1 MAFADTLEFLV
12 LAAFW
17 AFTIWRFATP
27 QPPRG
32 RAIRLVALLVALSFT
47 FNRREISFATDRLL
61 HVADV
66 SVPLKNLATVA
77 ASAAMVRL
85 TGLLP
90 GPAAERPRLRR
101 WAYALLAAAGAAMVV
116 LFVLVPRDPAR
127 GDFVAERAGT
137 PPVTAYSV
145 LTQFGLFVGLACC
158 LALFHPAAGRAE
170 RGSLR
175 AGLRLLTVG
184 ALVGLLFMANRVAFQ
199 VSNAL
204 GSDALNGPG
213 AENVSRVLLA
223 AMLLLFAAGAALPA
237 LGGLRRWVSRYA
249 ALQRLRPRWLSLVS
263 SVPHVVLGDPPGRL
277 SDLLTVR
284 GVDLRL
290 YRRIIEIRDAQW
302 ELGLAA
308 HAPSTE
314 ATLDEQ
320 ARALLQEGSVVATP
334 DVELP
339 GHNDPPG
346 GTVGSTSVDA
356 AP

>member
-27 QPPRG
+27 QTPRG
-32 RAIRLVALLVALSFT
+32 RAVRLVALLVTLSFT
-47 FNRREISFATDRLL
+47 VNRREISFATDRLL
-61 HVADV
+61 QVADV

-90 GPAAERPRLRR
+90 GPAA
-101 WAYALLAAAGAAMVV
+101 GAAMVV
-116 LFVLVPRDPAR
+116 LFVLVLRDPAR

-137 PPVTAYSV
+137 PLVTAYSV

-158 LALFHPAAGRAE
+158 LVLFHPAAGRAG

-175 AGLRLLTVG
+175 LGLRLLTAG
-184 ALVGLLFMANRVAFQ
+184 AVVGLLFMANRVAFQ

-204 GSDALNGPG
+204 GSDALNGPA
-213 AENVSRVLLA
+213 AESASRSLLA

-237 LGGLRRWVSRYA
+237 LGGLRRWAGRYA
-249 ALQRLRPRWLSLVS
+249 ALQRLRPLWASLVS

-277 SDLLTVR
+277 ADVLALRS
-284 GVDLRL
+284 VDLRL

-302 ELGLAA
+302 ELGLVA
-308 HAPSTE
+308 HAPPTE

-320 ARALLQEGSVVATP
+320 ARALLREGSVVATP
-334 DVELP
+334 VNNPDAEQL

-346 GTVGSTSVDA
+346 GPPALNLS
-356 AP
+356 

>member
-66 SVPLKNLATVA
+66 SVPLKNLATAA
-77 ASAAMVRL
+77 ASAAMVHL
-85 TGLLP
+85 TSLMP
-90 GPAAERPRLRR
+90 GPVADRPRLRR
-101 WAYALLAAAGAAMVV
+101 WAYALLAAAGVAMVV
-116 LFVLVPRDPAR
+116 LFLLVPRSPAR
-127 GDFVAERAGT
+127 GDFVAEHAGT
-137 PPVTAYSV
+137 PSVTAYGV

-170 RGSLR
+170 RGPMR
-175 AGLRLLTVG
+175 VGLRLLTAG
-184 ALVGLLFMANRVAFQ
+184 ALVGLLFILNRVAFQ

-204 GSDALNGPG
+204 GSDVMNGPG
-213 AENVSRVLLA
+213 AESLSRVILA
-223 AMLLLFAAGAALPA
+223 AMLLLFATGAALPA
-237 LGGLRRWVSRYA
+237 VGGLRRWLEHYL
-249 ALQRLRPRWLSLVS
+249 ALQRLRPLWAASVAA
-263 SVPHVVLGDPPGRL
+263 VPHVVLGDPPGPLADRL
-277 SDLLTVR
+277 TIR

-302 ELGLAA
+302 ELGQAQQ
-308 HAPSTE
+308 APPE
-314 ATLDEQ
+314 ADTSLVEQ
-320 ARALLQEGSVVATP
+320 ARALLRAGNVVATP
-334 DVELP
+334 DLAPVRRP
-339 GHNDPPG
+339 GHNDPPPASG
-346 GTVGSTSVDA
+346 PVNLS
-356 AP
+356 

>member
-27 QPPRG
+27 QTPRG
-32 RAIRLVALLVALSFT
+32 RAVRLVALLVTLSFT
-47 FNRREISFATDRLL
+47 VNRREISFATDRLL
-61 HVADV
+61 QVADV

-77 ASAAMVRL
+77 ASAAMVHL

-90 GPAAERPRLRR
+90 GPAADRPRLRR
-101 WAYALLAAAGAAMVV
+101 LAYALLAAAGSAMVV

-137 PPVTAYSV
+137 PLVTAYSV

-158 LALFHPAAGRAE
+158 LVLFHPAAGRAG

-175 AGLRLLTVG
+175 LGLRLLTAG
-184 ALVGLLFMANRVAFQ
+184 AVVGLLFMANRVAFQ

-204 GSDALNGPG
+204 GSDALNGQA
-213 AENVSRVLLA
+213 AESASRSLLA

-237 LGGLRRWVSRYA
+237 LGGLRRWAGRYA
-249 ALQRLRPRWLSLVS
+249 ALQRLRPLWASLVS

-277 SDLLTVR
+277 TDVLALRS
-284 GVDLRL
+284 VDLRL

-302 ELGLAA
+302 ELGLVA

-320 ARALLQEGSVVATP
+320 ARALLREGSVVATP
-334 DVELP
+334 VDNLDAEHL

-346 GTVGSTSVDA
+346 GPPALNLS
-356 AP
+356 